1 MDSIHYEDNQ
11 GFTVLDD
18 IQLSLAEK
26 KIYGF
31 VSTDEYLQTSLAQLL
46 AGFYLP
52 TAGEIHYG
60 SETIKSYDRQVGHR
74 HIFRKIG
81 YVPKDV
87 VASFLYPTVYEELA
101 APIHQYHYREQELEK
116 RLLDA
121 LKMVSLPKEYLS
133 RDPFTLSHGEQKKLK
148 LAVSLI
154 CNPAVLILE
163 EPMIG
168 LDYYEQNKLR
178 TLLRKLKMRY
188 HKTILI
194 FSNQIDSV
202 FSLIDEVVVLH
213 QHTVFMAGPKYQV
226 FQDTRKLKRIGIQVP
241 NLIAFSDLVLKK
253 KHIKMGYRD
262 QMNDLIKDIYRYAE
276 WGCGSHGNNQD

>member
-101 APIHQYHYREQELEK
+101 APIP
-116 RLLDA
+116 
-121 LKMVSLPKEYLS
+121 VSLPRTGIGKTPFGCFKNGVTTERVPFPRSLYLKSWRAKEVEIS
-133 RDPFTLSHGEQKKLK
+133 SF
-148 LAVSLI
+148 I
-154 CNPAVLILE
+154 
-163 EPMIG
+163 
-168 LDYYEQNKLR
+168 
-178 TLLRKLKMRY
+178 
-188 HKTILI
+188 
-194 FSNQIDSV
+194 
-202 FSLIDEVVVLH
+202 
-213 QHTVFMAGPKYQV
+213 
-226 FQDTRKLKRIGIQVP
+226 
-241 NLIAFSDLVLKK
+241 NL
-253 KHIKMGYRD
+253 
-262 QMNDLIKDIYRYAE
+262 
-276 WGCGSHGNNQD
+276 